1 MENKELEN
9 EKNINEL
16 FKEISKS
23 LSDINIG
30 FKAMNLQIELS
41 DMINEIMLYAAE
53 SQNKELFRML
63 ISYYEQQLEI
73 LDNLKKEYMK

>member
-41 DMINEIMLYAAE
+41 DMISEIMLYAAE